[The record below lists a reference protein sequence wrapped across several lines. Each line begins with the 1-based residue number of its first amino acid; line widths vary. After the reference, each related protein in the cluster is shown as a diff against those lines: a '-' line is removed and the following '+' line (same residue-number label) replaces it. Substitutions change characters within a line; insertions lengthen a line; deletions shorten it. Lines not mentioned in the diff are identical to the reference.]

1 MANGRRQTANGKR
14 GDENGD
20 CFVLVRRT
28 FLMVAPEFIL
38 VRNVVMR
45 MMIVLVL
52 VRRTFLMVAPEFIL
66 VRNVAM

>member
-1 MANGRRQTANGKR
+1 
-14 GDENGD
+14 
-20 CFVLVRRT
+20 
-28 FLMVAPEFIL
+28 MVAPEFIL